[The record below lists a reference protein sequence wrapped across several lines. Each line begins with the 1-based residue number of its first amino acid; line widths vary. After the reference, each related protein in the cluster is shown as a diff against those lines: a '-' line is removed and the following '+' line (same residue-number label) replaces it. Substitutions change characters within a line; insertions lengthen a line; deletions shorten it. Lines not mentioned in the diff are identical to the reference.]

1 MLNVGTGMTQ
11 KGWYNMRNPISK
23 SDWEKVKEALM
34 LAQIP
39 YRVSF
44 DSHLNEITDNVNIYY
59 DIQIQIEPFYYQ
71 EKRGI
76 ND

>member
-1 MLNVGTGMTQ
+1 
-11 KGWYNMRNPISK
+11 MRNPICK
-23 SDWEKVKEALM
+23 ADWEKVKEALM

-44 DSHLNEITDNVNIYY
+44 DSHFNEVTDNAKVYY

-71 EKRGI
+71 EKRNI

>member
-1 MLNVGTGMTQ
+1 
-11 KGWYNMRNPISK
+11 MRNPISK

>member
-1 MLNVGTGMTQ
+1 
-11 KGWYNMRNPISK
+11 MRNHICK
-23 SDWEKVKEALM
+23 ADWAKVEEALM

-44 DSHLNEITDNVNIYY
+44 DSHLNEITDNANIYY
-59 DIQIQIEPFYYQ
+59 DVQIQIEPFYYQ

>member
-1 MLNVGTGMTQ
+1 
-11 KGWYNMRNPISK
+11 MRNPICK

-44 DSHLNEITDNVNIYY
+44 DSHFNEVTDNAKVYY

-71 EKRGI
+71 EKRNI

>member
-1 MLNVGTGMTQ
+1 
-11 KGWYNMRNPISK
+11 MRNPSNKADWSK
-23 SDWEKVKEALM
+23 VEEALM

-44 DSHLNEITDNVNIYY
+44 DSHLNEITDNANIYY
-59 DIQIQIEPFYYQ
+59 DVQIQIEPFYYQ
-71 EKRGI
+71 EKRKI